1 MVALA
6 LLASAGST
14 AAQPLDPSSQD
25 VLSQTLQILLDPN
38 ARAAELA
45 KNPQGATVDQ
55 QVRALTGSD
64 ALTQE
69 FYAVAGQ
76 VSRREAL
83 RQKALAGGSKRSRCE
98 ASPEGCM
105 RGIVL
110 TQPSPRGCAP
120 QLELPRTLSV
130 QPRATTKQMGLFQPP
145 A

>member
-1 MVALA
+1 MILRRLGPVVALA

-14 AAQPLDPSSQD
+14 GAQPLDPRSQD
-25 VLSQTLQILLDPN
+25 ALGQTLQIMLDPN

-76 VSRREAL
+76 VLTE
-83 RQKALAGGSKRSRCE
+83 
-98 ASPEGCM
+98 
-105 RGIVL
+105 L
-110 TQPSPRGCAP
+110 TQNSGGDAQKMLQAVERAKADPAGFAAMLSPATQQR
-120 QLELPRTLSV
+120 LRELAVKLSD
-130 QPRATTKQMGLFQPP
+130 QKR
-145 A
+145 

>member
-1 MVALA
+1 MIPRRLVPMVALA

-14 AAQPLDPSSQD
+14 AAQPLDASSQD
-25 VLSQTLQILLDPN
+25 ALSQTLQILLDPN

-76 VSRREAL
+76 VLSE
-83 RQKALAGGSKRSRCE
+83 
-98 ASPEGCM
+98 
-105 RGIVL
+105 L
-110 TQPSPRGCAP
+110 TQNSGGDAQKMLQAVERAKADPAGFAAMLSPQTQQRLRDLAVK
-120 QLELPRTLSV
+120 LSDKK
-130 QPRATTKQMGLFQPP
+130 R
-145 A
+145 

>member
-76 VSRREAL
+76 VLSELTENSGGDAQKMLQAVERAKADPAGFAAMLSPQTQQRL
-83 RQKALAGGSKRSRCE
+83 RDLAVKLSDQKR
-98 ASPEGCM
+98 
-105 RGIVL
+105 
-110 TQPSPRGCAP
+110 
-120 QLELPRTLSV
+120 
-130 QPRATTKQMGLFQPP
+130 
-145 A
+145 

>member
-1 MVALA
+1 MILRRLVPVVALA

-14 AAQPLDPSSQD
+14 GAQPLDPRSQD
-25 VLSQTLQILLDPN
+25 ALGQTLQIMLDPN

-76 VSRREAL
+76 VLTE
-83 RQKALAGGSKRSRCE
+83 
-98 ASPEGCM
+98 
-105 RGIVL
+105 L
-110 TQPSPRGCAP
+110 TQNSGGDAQKMLQAVERAKADPAGFAAMLSPATQQR
-120 QLELPRTLSV
+120 LRELAVKLSD
-130 QPRATTKQMGLFQPP
+130 QKR
-145 A
+145 

>member
-14 AAQPLDPSSQD
+14 AAQPLDASAQD
-25 VLSQTLQILLDPN
+25 ALSQTLQILLDPN

-76 VSRREAL
+76 VLSE
-83 RQKALAGGSKRSRCE
+83 
-98 ASPEGCM
+98 
-105 RGIVL
+105 L
-110 TQPSPRGCAP
+110 TQNSGGDAQKMLQAVERAKADPAGFAAMLSPQTQQRLGDLAVK
-120 QLELPRTLSV
+120 LSD
-130 QPRATTKQMGLFQPP
+130 QKR
-145 A
+145 